1 MSKSITMS
9 FSAPV
14 ELSIQMEEQIENE
27 KISRSELIKK
37 ALENYLSLKAKDKES
52 IKLLQEIYDI
62 ALETRNLL
70 RSKL

>member
-14 ELSIQMEEQIENE
+14 ELSIQMEEEMENE

-37 ALENYLSLKAKDKES
+37 ALEFYFKLKES
-52 IKLLQEIYDI
+52 NKESNKLIHEIYRIVVEMRD
-62 ALETRNLL
+62 L
-70 RSKL
+70 SKK

>member
-14 ELSIQMEEQIENE
+14 ELSIQMEEEMENE

-37 ALENYLSLKAKDKES
+37 ALEFYFKLKES
-52 IKLLQEIYDI
+52 NKESNKLIHEIYRIVVEMKD
-62 ALETRNLL
+62 L
-70 RSKL
+70 SKK

>member
-14 ELSIQMEEQIENE
+14 ELSIQMEEQMENE

-37 ALENYLSLKAKDKES
+37 ALEVYLGLKES
-52 IKLLQEIYDI
+52 NKESNKLIHEIYRI
-62 ALETRNLL
+62 VIETKDLL
-70 RSKL
+70 KK

>member
-14 ELSIQMEEQIENE
+14 ELSIQMEEQMENE

-37 ALENYLSLKAKDKES
+37 ALEIYFGLKES
-52 IKLLQEIYDI
+52 NKESNKLIHEIYRVVI
-62 ALETRNLL
+62 ETRDLL
-70 RSKL
+70 KK